1 MRILG
6 IDYGDRTIG
15 LAVSDKMLITAQA
28 LQSYKVKNKEEDFQF
43 FKNLAS
49 KYNITEIVIGLPL
62 RMDGSEGS
70 RVKKTKH
77 FASWLK
83 KSLDI
88 PVIYWDERLT
98 TKQALRIMREKRLSN
113 KKKKELVDQISAV
126 IILSS
131 YLNSL

>member
-15 LAVSDKMLITAQA
+15 LAVSDEMLITAQA
-28 LQSYKVKNKEEDFQF
+28 LQSYKVKNKEEDIQF

-49 KYNITEIVIGLPL
+49 KYKITQIVIGLPL

-77 FASWLK
+77 FASWLN

-88 PVIYWDERLT
+88 PVVYWDERLT

-126 IILSS
+126 LILSS

>member
-28 LQSYKVKNKEEDFQF
+28 LQSYKVKNKEEDIQF

-49 KYNITEIVIGLPL
+49 KYKITQIVIGLPL

-126 IILSS
+126 LILSS

>member
-126 IILSS
+126 LILST

>member
-28 LQSYKVKNKEEDFQF
+28 LQSYKVKNKEEDIQF

-113 KKKKELVDQISAV
+113 QKKKELVDQISAV

>member
-6 IDYGDRTIG
+6 IDYGDKTIG

-28 LQSYKVKNKEEDFQF
+28 LQSYKVKNKDEDLQF
-43 FKNLAS
+43 FKNLSS
-49 KYNITEIVIGLPL
+49 KYKITKIVIGLPL

-70 RVKKTKH
+70 RVKKTKQ

-83 KSLDI
+83 KSLGI
-88 PVIYWDERLT
+88 PVVYWDERLT

-126 IILSS
+126 LILSS
-131 YLNSL
+131 YLESL

>member
-6 IDYGDRTIG
+6 IDYGDKTIG
-15 LAVSDKMLITAQA
+15 LAVSDEMLITAQA
-28 LQSYKVKNKEEDFQF
+28 LQSYKVKNKDEDIRF
-43 FKNLAS
+43 FKDLAS
-49 KYNITEIVIGLPL
+49 KYKINKIVIGLPL

-88 PVIYWDERLT
+88 PVVYWDERLT
-98 TKQALRIMREKRLSN
+98 TKQALRIMKGNRLSN

-126 IILSS
+126 LILSS